1 MNLMHNTIRKV
12 SKMEPFIFNHWHA
25 WQTIPN
31 GKILLSDENIK
42 KLYQF
47 NIIDDCINWLYLN
60 GEKECARALNSA
72 INKRKDNV

>member
-1 MNLMHNTIRKV
+1 MHNTIRKV
-12 SKMEPFIFNHWHA
+12 FNIMKPFIFNHWHA

-31 GKILLSDENIK
+31 GKILLSDENTK
-42 KLYQF
+42 KLLQF

-72 INKRKDNV
+72 INKR